1 MELINQINEHKASL
15 EEARIRLHMC
25 FNPQLQNEY
34 YLKMTRLCQLINK
47 QDRTKQESLKTV

>member
-15 EEARIRLHMC
+15 EETRIRLNMS

-34 YLKMTRLCQLINK
+34 YLKMTRLCQLIDKYDHKKNEELFK
-47 QDRTKQESLKTV
+47 V